1 MRKIIY
7 PFSPDTLPGRSFAE
21 DQTKVKILI
30 LQGGRDFVPRP
41 RHDGVFLSTGP
52 AFR

>member
-1 MRKIIY
+1 MRKIIC